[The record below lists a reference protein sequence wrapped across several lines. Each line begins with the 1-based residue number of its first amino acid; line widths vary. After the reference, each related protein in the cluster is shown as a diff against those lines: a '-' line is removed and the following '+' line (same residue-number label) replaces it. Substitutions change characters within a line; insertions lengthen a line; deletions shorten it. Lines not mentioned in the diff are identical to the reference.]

1 MTSKEEIIK
10 TIKEVREKT
19 NKVETAVAELSGVL
33 CKIDWI
39 VKYFD
44 LEE

>member
-1 MTSKEEIIK
+1 MTNKEEIIK
-10 TIKEVREKT
+10 TIKEVKEKT
-19 NKVETAVAELSGVL
+19 NRVETAMAELFGIL
-33 CKIDWI
+33 CKVDWI